1 MTKTEMTIDW
11 TLERDLE
18 KLNFFAVGQL
28 LLRARFK
35 VVLTET
41 HVHWTD
47 ADGVEREVVQF
58 VQCYNRYH
66 RGQNEP
72 NYGTVIRK
80 VGEGLEGCWTRV
92 IMPGGWQY
100 RYPAGEDP
108 DITGIQLQSD
118 PMTGTVWGEV
128 RPMFSPKEIEE
139 IYAGITRPTADEPEA
154 VVNDTYHVFV
164 DGVCQGCLSTDC
176 DGCGQM

>member
-1 MTKTEMTIDW
+1 MVITRFANHIDW

-18 KLNFFAVGQL
+18 KLNFFEVGQL
-28 LLRARFK
+28 LHRAGFK
-35 VVLTET
+35 IVLTET

-47 ADGVEREVVQF
+47 ADEVEREVVQF

-66 RGQNEP
+66 REQDEP
-72 NYGTVIRK
+72 HYGTVIRK

-108 DITGIQLQSD
+108 NITGIQLQKD
-118 PMTGTVWGEV
+118 PMKGTAWELI
-128 RPMFSPKEIEE
+128 RPMFSEAEIEE
-139 IYAGITRPTADEPEA
+139 IYASPSTESTKEPW
-154 VVNDTYHVFV
+154 
-164 DGVCQGCLSTDC
+164 VCSHPPEEK
-176 DGCGQM
+176 CGLCGDV